1 MIIAN
6 VLNGIR
12 TIFLDTAPIIYYIEA
27 HSQFGALMKQVVSKF
42 KSGDLR
48 AFSSVITITEVL
60 PKPIEM
66 EKEDLVNKFIYFL
79 LYSKNIDLLEVSV
92 DVAKLAGRLRGQ
104 NRFLR
109 TLDAIQLATAID
121 AGIDAFLTNDKKL
134 KRIKEIKIVCLQDY
148 L

>member
-6 VLNGIR
+6 ALNGIR